1 MALFSGLLIKLIALY
16 LVILLGFIAGKF
28 LKVQQ
33 SSVSSML
40 IYIIT
45 PVVVFDGIL
54 KLELN
59 PGLLSLPF
67 FFLILCS
74 VIAFLF
80 LFIAKFFWKDATKN
94 ILAFSA
100 GTANAGYF
108 GVPVAI
114 ILFGEEILGIAVLAI
129 LGFVLFQNTIGFMII
144 AGGKHSIGESFI
156 RALKLPTIYAAIA
169 AVVLNYLKVDLSIIL
184 GSVPEKF
191 LGTYSILGMMMVG
204 LGLSKLEHIKFNFKF
219 MSLAFLAKFVVCPLL
234 VFAFI
239 FIDKNLL
246 HIYSSESYKIMLLM
260 SMVPLAANAISY
272 TEEVGLNTDSVSMTV
287 LMSTLFA
294 LFYIPAMS
302 YFIF

>member
-1 MALFSGLLIKLIALY
+1 MEIFSSLLIKLIALY

-33 SSVSSML
+33 SNVSSML

-54 KLELN
+54 KLKLN

-74 VIAFLF
+74 LIAFLF
-80 LFIAKFFWKDATKN
+80 LFIAKFFWQDATKN

-114 ILFGEEILGIAVLAI
+114 ILFREEILGIAVLAI
-129 LGFVLFQNTIGFMII
+129 LGFVLFQNTVGFMII
-144 AGGKHSIGESFI
+144 AGGKHSLSESFA
-156 RALKLPTIYAAIA
+156 RALKLPTIYAAIV
-169 AVVLNYLKVDLSIIL
+169 AVVLNYLKIDLSLIL
-184 GSVPEKF
+184 GSMPEKF
-191 LGTYSILGMMMVG
+191 LGAYSVLGMMMVG
-204 LGLSKLEHIKFNFKF
+204 LGLAKLKHIKINFKF
-219 MSLAFLAKFVVCPLL
+219 MSLAFLAKFIVCPFF

-239 FIDKNLL
+239 FVDKAWL
-246 HIYSSESYKIMLLM
+246 HIYSEDSYKIMLLM
-260 SMVPLAANAISY
+260 SIVPMAANAISY
-272 TEEVGLNTDSVSMTV
+272 TEEIGLDTDSISMTV
-287 LMSTLFA
+287 LISTIFA
-294 LFYIPAMS
+294 LFYIPAVS